1 MNSAILPLREL
12 MSKAYEMI
20 SESLNELIYD
30 LEVNDGKN
38 LKREVM
44 ATEEIKA
51 QETAAEGKIHRQ
63 QPISRSQRV
72 FRQLAATQN

>member
-1 MNSAILPLREL
+1 MV
-12 MSKAYEMI
+12 SKAYEMI

-30 LEVNDGKN
+30 LEVNEGKN

-44 ATEEIKA
+44 TEEVIKA
-51 QETAAEGKIHRQ
+51 QEAAAEGKIYQQ

-72 FRQLAATQN
+72 FRQLMATQN

>member
-1 MNSAILPLREL
+1 M

-44 ATEEIKA
+44 TAEVIKA
-51 QETAAEGKIHRQ
+51 QDAEAEGKIYHQ

-72 FRQLAATQN
+72 FRQLTATQN

>member
-1 MNSAILPLREL
+1 

-30 LEVNDGKN
+30 LEVTGSKN

-44 ATEEIKA
+44 TAEEIKA
-51 QETAAEGKIHRQ
+51 PKAAAEGKIYHQ
-63 QPISRSQRV
+63 QPSSRSQRV
-72 FRQLAATQN
+72 FRQLTASQN